1 MNKEVAKQMEDEQVG
16 FRQERSYVDKIATLR
31 IIVEQTIEWLTPLY
45 LTGA

>member
-16 FRQERSYVDKIATLR
+16 FRQELSYVDKIATLR
-31 IIVEQTIEWLTPLY
+31 IIVEQTIEWQTPLY